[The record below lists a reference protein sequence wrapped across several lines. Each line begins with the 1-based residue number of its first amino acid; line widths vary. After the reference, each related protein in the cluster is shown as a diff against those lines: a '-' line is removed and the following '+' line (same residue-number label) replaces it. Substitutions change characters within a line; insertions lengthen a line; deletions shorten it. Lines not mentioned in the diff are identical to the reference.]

1 MDLFSLHFMYSGFR
15 GIFGC
20 LTILAW
26 VAVLLYSRDYMKE
39 DRKKTRFYMFVIVTM
54 FATLGV
60 FFAADLYTIF
70 VCFEVMSLTSFVWV
84 AHRQTK
90 QALYAAGTYLGIAI
104 AGGLAILMG
113 IFILYHELG
122 TLALSEI
129 MEAAAGKENKTPLY
143 IAAVCLF
150 TGFGAKAGAFP
161 LHVWLPDSYTE
172 APAPATALLS
182 AILSKTGIFGVLLV
196 STQLL
201 YQDAYWGIFILAIGV
216 VTMVYGGLR
225 GVLSINL
232 KTTIAYSSMSQ
243 IGFILVGIGMYGLLG
258 ELGNQEAL
266 SITAGGTLLHM
277 VNHTLVKLVL
287 FLVAGIVFMNVGSYD
302 LNEVRGFGHGKYFLH
317 ICFLL
322 AAAGVGGIPLLN
334 GYISKTL
341 LHESIVEYR
350 HLMSEGLVSISMISP
365 QLMELVEVLFLL
377 SGGLTLAYMAKLY
390 IVLFIQ
396 KNENSVLQQEYEQ
409 KKDYMTIAQKLAIG
423 ICVVPIPFLGLMLF
437 RVADKLMEY
446 GMEIM
451 HADGFEHKI
460 AYFSLTNLS
469 GALISIVAAVVIYLV
484 FVRLLMVK
492 KNQYRSIWPDWLSM
506 EKYVYRAILYKAI
519 PFVICV
525 LSRILDSVTDWF
537 VVLLRKTVY
546 CDRRL
551 PHELTEGNIVTH
563 DAGIMMEAF
572 HKVYCQ
578 ITHKKY
584 ERGSYEHKAALK
596 SEDIVENFRIIERS
610 LSFGLFMFCM
620 GLGLTLIYLLIV
632 NQ

>member
-15 GIFGC
+15 GIFGG

-26 VAVLLYSRDYMKE
+26 VVALLYSMDYMKE
-39 DRKKTRFYMFVIVTM
+39 DRKKVRFYVFVIVTM

-60 FFAADLYTIF
+60 FLAADLYTVF
-70 VCFEVMSLTSFVWV
+70 VCFEIMSLTSFVWV

-113 IFILYHELG
+113 IFILYHQLG
-122 TLALSEI
+122 TLMLSEI
-129 MEAAAGKENKTPLY
+129 MTAAAGIENKTTLY

-172 APAPATALLS
+172 APTPATALLS
-182 AILSKTGIFGVLLV
+182 AILSKTGIFGILLV

-201 YQDAYWGIFILAIGV
+201 YQDAYWGLFVLSIGV

-258 ELGNQEAL
+258 EAGNQEAL

-287 FLVAGIVFMNVGSYD
+287 FLVAGIVFMHVGSYD
-302 LNEVRGFGHGKYFLH
+302 LNEVRGFGRGKTFLH

-350 HLMSEGLVSISMISP
+350 HLMSEGLVSINMISS

-396 KNENSVLQQEYEQ
+396 KNVNPSLQQEYE
-409 KKDYMTIAQKLAIG
+409 KKKKYMTIAQKLAIG
-423 ICVVPIPFLGLMLF
+423 LCVVPIPFLGLMLF

-446 GMEIM
+446 SMEFM
-451 HADGFEHKI
+451 HANGFEHKI

-469 GALISIVAAVVIYLV
+469 GALISIAAAVVIYLV

-492 KNQYRSIWPDWLSM
+492 KNQYRSIWPDWINM
-506 EKYVYRAILYKAI
+506 EKYVYRAVFYKAI

-525 LSRILDSVTDWF
+525 ISRILDSVTDWL
-537 VVLLRKTVY
+537 VVLLRRTVY

-572 HKVYCQ
+572 HKVYCRMA
-578 ITHKKY
+578 HKKY

-596 SEDIVENFRIIERS
+596 SEDLVENFRIIERS

-620 GLGLTLIYLLIV
+620 GLGLTLIYLLVV